1 MKSERFEFAV
11 EQFERAEDA
20 GVILPEF
27 GGNRGVCLVFLGGI
41 DRAIQAF
48 EGVLKLDP
56 ENEFAK
62 SNLAK
67 LNQAPGPIPSTRR
80 FETFVNQCFIPS
92 ENLVDVEE
100 PPLNELAWRRPS
112 VSAQEFAFA

>member
-41 DRAIQAF
+41 DH
-48 EGVLKLDP
+48 D
-56 ENEFAK
+56 
-62 SNLAK
+62 S
-67 LNQAPGPIPSTRR
+67 
-80 FETFVNQCFIPS
+80 
-92 ENLVDVEE
+92 
-100 PPLNELAWRRPS
+100 S
-112 VSAQEFAFA
+112 V